1 MGLSVELDAKVAIA
15 EAAGQ
20 GLVDLLPEDDLETAE
35 NALVAVQGIAEHP
48 RAREVLEA
56 LLDEYGKRAVFG
68 E

>member
-1 MGLSVELDAKVAIA
+1 MFEFTTKIRKVSRRGDGELVGCA
-15 EAAGQ
+15 
-20 GLVDLLPEDDLETAE
+20 LLCQAPE